1 MVTNHSTGHG
11 TKAFLSTY
19 APIDAHTVDVNFSFM
34 CPTSTPD
41 DPSGERSLATAQA
54 TVTLFAQD
62 IPIWENKIYKA
73 TPLFCDGDKV
83 ASQYRRWV
91 RQFYP
96 DAGPDAA
103 VSSSG
108 TPART

>member
-1 MVTNHSTGHG
+1 MT
-11 TKAFLSTY
+11 
-19 APIDAHTVDVNFSFM
+19 
-34 CPTSTPD
+34 PTCTPD
-41 DPSGERSLATAQA
+41 DSTGERSLASAQA

-62 IPIWENKIYKA
+62 IPIWENKGYRP

-91 RQFYP
+91 RRFYP
-96 DAGPDAA
+96 DAD
-103 VSSSG
+103 VRLSG